1 MAGEDT
7 TMTEHASTG
16 NALSPGANEEAL
28 FMAIGRAA
36 EAFAALPHGLCYGL
50 YDYSSYQGDAPPHV
64 VKDPDGLT
72 VFRSEDPD
80 AAREEYERLS
90 RLHAGK
96 FILRAAEEA
105 SRAAG
110 PQPPV
115 PAHAFRAAMHM
126 LLATPAAQYLLATTR
141 SRSNGPL
148 KAAMHEELT
157 LSYVAAWHGISPDRV
172 RRRHEAD
179 YRLVHD
185 ATACRLTDVLDRAI
199 GFDIDAYVSDRL
211 VGRFIDAFHDVAL
224 SALAGP
230 ALAGPA
236 SGPADIEDGC
246 DDHPT
251 SKVLSPDI

>member
-1 MAGEDT
+1 
-7 TMTEHASTG
+7 MTGHASTET
-16 NALSPGANEEAL
+16 ASSPGANEEAL
-28 FMAIGRAA
+28 LMTIGRAA

-50 YDYSSYQGDAPPHV
+50 YDYSSYEGDAPPHV
-64 VKDPDGLT
+64 VKDPDGRT
-72 VFRSEDPD
+72 VFRSDDPD
-80 AAREEYERLS
+80 AARQEYERLS

-96 FILRAAEEA
+96 FILRAAQEA
-105 SRAAG
+105 SLAAG

-126 LLATPAAQYLLATTR
+126 LLTTPAAQYLLANTR
-141 SRSNGPL
+141 SRSNGAL

-185 ATACRLTDVLDRAI
+185 TTARRLTDVLDKAI
-199 GFDIDAYVSDRL
+199 GFDLDAYVSDRL
-211 VGRFIDAFHDVAL
+211 VGRFVDAFHDIAL

-230 ALAGPA
+230 AFAGPA
-236 SGPADIEDGC
+236 CDHADIEDVA
-246 DDHPT
+246 DVHPDPGQ
-251 SKVLSPDI
+251 SVPDV